1 MIASRDMI
9 AVDDGQKAVMG
20 ISCYPGVMEDL
31 GNQVG
36 RDWLIGAYSLSRSIE
51 ARGVPGPET

>member
-1 MIASRDMI
+1 MI

-36 RDWLIGAYSLSRSIE
+36 RDCLIGAYSLSRSIE